1 MALSRRTF
9 LATSVAASSLALG
22 ASTAW
27 AQSTELRIAHA
38 SPEESLIQQALLRYK
53 DEVEAKT
60 EGRVTI
66 SIFGNALLGDE
77 GPVSEA
83 VGDGSIDMG
92 LGGVVDVIDP
102 KLNALALPFL
112 FGNFDAVHQ
121 VLDGP
126 FGQTLAALAPPK
138 GYVILGILDSGF
150 RSFTNNVHPITS
162 PADMQGLKLRVP
174 PIPVALETIKAFG
187 ALPQTVPYGET
198 YYALQSG
205 VVDGAE
211 PEIRDF
217 YDAKWFEVQK
227 YLSVSNY
234 MWMPNYWY
242 MNKARFDGLDPAD
255 QAVLT
260 EAATAVQGWYRAQI
274 ATVYDDLMKT
284 LAEAGVEIN
293 TVDTAPFRAMVGP
306 VYELFAKEYGADFVA
321 ELQAAAE
328 AAQK

>member
-22 ASTAW
+22 PSGAW
-27 AQSTELRIAHA
+27 AKSTELRIAHA

-53 DEVEAKT
+53 EAVEAGT

-66 SIFGNALLGDE
+66 SLFANGLLGDE

-112 FGNFDAVHQ
+112 FADFAAVHE

-126 FGQTLAALAPPK
+126 FGAKLAELAPPK

-150 RSFTNNVHPITS
+150 RSFTNNVRPIVA
-162 PADMQGLKLRVP
+162 PADMKGLKLRVP

-242 MNKARFDGLDPAD
+242 MNKDRFDSLDPAD
-255 QAVLT
+255 QTVLT
-260 EAATAVQGWYRAQI
+260 DSARTVQGWYREQI
-274 ATVYDDLMKT
+274 ATVYEDLMKT
-284 LAEAGVEIN
+284 LADAGVEIN
-293 TVDTAPFRAMVGP
+293 TVDTAPFREMVGP
-306 VYELFAKEYGADFVA
+306 VYEIFSKEYGAEFVA
-321 ELQAAAE
+321 ELQAAA
-328 AAQK
+328 AK